1 MFTKKKSVTDECN
14 NTEIRKEYVEEYVL
28 SELERKIFN
37 DEAITYLTKGIND
50 NIRSQ
55 EVVDGDKKAILLKE
69 GNEIESQITNIVN
82 AISKGFVQEEF
93 KEKLEELKK
102 RKAEIEFKLSEIES
116 REVSK
121 VITEADVRALLS
133 DFSGYVISRNI
144 PECKKFIRDFVKE
157 VVVFKDHIEVT
168 FNVAFSLLKNRK
180 GEVKVTSNI
189 NRYDLCERYS
199 DSFYIKVS

>member
-1 MFTKKKSVTDECN
+1 MTGECD

-37 DEAITYLTKGIND
+37 DEAIAYLTKGIND

-55 EVVDGDKKAILLKE
+55 ELIDDDKKVILLKE
-69 GNEIESQITNIVN
+69 SNEIESQITNIVN
-82 AISKGFVQEEF
+82 AISQGFVQEEF
-93 KEKLEELKK
+93 KEKLDELKK
-102 RKAEIEFKLSEIES
+102 RKSDIEIKLSEIES
-116 REVSK
+116 REVNK
-121 VITEADVRALLS
+121 VITEADVRVLLS

-157 VVVFKDHIEVT
+157 VIVFKDHIEVT

-180 GEVKVTSNI
+180 GAVEVISSIK
-189 NRYDLCERYS
+189 RFDLFERYS
-199 DSFYIKVS
+199 ESFHIKVS

>member
-1 MFTKKKSVTDECN
+1 VTDECN

-102 RKAEIEFKLSEIES
+102 RKTEIEFKLSEIES